1 MKLKSLIAISIV
13 SLSVFTS
20 CDDKYSQSKISPTAS
35 ASPTTDKKD
44 AVVDPKASVSP
55 SATPDPTKPVATT
68 PTDCNT
74 ASTTKVVDIDTLKKG
89 DEVTPEVFASVGLEK
104 PAKGTKFTYSFSSV
118 VELANSPIAGFTIP
132 PVTGD
137 VTTELL
143 DISCDQVTVKVSSNI
158 AGAAYSDTKTLSK
171 SDLAKQQSSL
181 ADSSAKGQV
190 QAGKYTFDS
199 KESVT
204 VTAGTY
210 DAYKLNFTAADNK
223 VKTIAWF
230 AKKVGMVK
238 LESTVNTASASVSA
252 NAKVTMMLKEF
263 KN

>member
-35 ASPTTDKKD
+35 SSPTTDKKD

-55 SATPDPTKPVATT
+55 SATPDPTKPVSTT
-68 PTDCNT
+68 PTDCN
-74 ASTTKVVDIDTLKKG
+74 AATTKVIDIDTLKKG

-171 SDLAKQQSSL
+171 NDLAKQQSSL
-181 ADSSAKGQV
+181 ADSNAKGQV

-210 DAYKLNFTAADNK
+210 EAYKLNFVATDDK

-238 LESTVNTASASVSA
+238 LESTVTTASASVSA